1 MFVEPEFIILVVS
14 KLKLKKEYRNELM
27 YQNAKDLFNI

>member
-1 MFVEPEFIILVVS
+1 MDSYLSFVS
-14 KLKLKKEYRNELM
+14 KLKLKKEYRSELM